1 MGSLASALSGCEK
14 TSRNVRLL
22 MYDVEAPRQGSPVH
36 LNRAVSSYLWRR
48 YRGFTNGD
56 ILRHFIIPT
65 LRTAVD
71 ENRAIGL
78 SG

>member
-22 MYDVEAPRQGSPVH
+22 MYDVEAPRQGSPFH